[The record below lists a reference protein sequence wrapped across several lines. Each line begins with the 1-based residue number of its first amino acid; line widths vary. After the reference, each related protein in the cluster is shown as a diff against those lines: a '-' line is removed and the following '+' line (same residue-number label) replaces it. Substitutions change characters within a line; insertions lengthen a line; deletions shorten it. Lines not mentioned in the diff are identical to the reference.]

1 MSPFLSYNLRC
12 YYSAEIAPVGH
23 TDSQEPQS
31 MQESVT
37 TYLASPSS
45 IAPTGQEPA
54 QAPHFTHSSEIT
66 CMVFTSNFISL
77 RGLTPHV
84 FFIITRISK
93 NVNEYR
99 LSKDIGIYCLYALYK
114 KFIFDLKKRKEPAR
128 GAGSFQ
134 NLKIPSGED
143 NILNRRRNKIGVFEG
158 YMNNLNLQLL

>member
-66 CMVFTSNFISL
+66 CMFFTSNHISL
-77 RGLTPHV
+77 WGLTPHV

-99 LSKDIGIYCLYALYK
+99 LSKDIGIYCLYVLYK
-114 KFIFDLKKRKEPAR
+114 KFIFGFKKKKRASE
-128 GAGSFQ
+128 GSRLFP
-134 NLKIPSGED
+134 KS
-143 NILNRRRNKIGVFEG
+143 
-158 YMNNLNLQLL
+158 

>member
-1 MSPFLSYNLRC
+1 MSPFLSYDLRY

-84 FFIITRISK
+84 FLIITRIHK

-99 LSKDIGIYCLYALYK
+99 FSEDIGTACLQCVYK
-114 KFIFDLKKRKEPAR
+114 KFILK
-128 GAGSFQ
+128 
-134 NLKIPSGED
+134 
-143 NILNRRRNKIGVFEG
+143 
-158 YMNNLNLQLL
+158 

>member
-1 MSPFLSYNLRC
+1 MSPFLSYDLKC

-66 CMVFTSNFISL
+66 CMFFTSSHI
-77 RGLTPHV
+77 
-84 FFIITRISK
+84 
-93 NVNEYR
+93 
-99 LSKDIGIYCLYALYK
+99 LSGD
-114 KFIFDLKKRKEPAR
+114 
-128 GAGSFQ
+128 
-134 NLKIPSGED
+134 
-143 NILNRRRNKIGVFEG
+143 
-158 YMNNLNLQLL
+158 

>member
-66 CMVFTSNFISL
+66 CMFFTSNHISL
-77 RGLTPHV
+77 WGLTPHV

-114 KFIFDLKKRKEPAR
+114 KFIF
-128 GAGSFQ
+128 GF
-134 NLKIPSGED
+134 
-143 NILNRRRNKIGVFEG
+143 
-158 YMNNLNLQLL
+158 